1 MIGRT
6 CQPPGRGGAALLEM
20 AILLPFLMF
29 LFVVALDFCRAFYI
43 TQTVQ
48 NCASAAA
55 LYASG
60 AARVAPGT
68 TTEQAAKQAAVAE
81 GTLLNPPLSADNV
94 AVALDGTQATVTV
107 TYNFALL
114 TGFPGLSRTLPVV
127 RSVAMPRLPRTGE

>member
-1 MIGRT
+1 M
-6 CQPPGRGGAALLEM
+6 LEM
-20 AILLPFLMF
+20 AILLPFLAF
-29 LFVVALDFCRAFYI
+29 LFLVALDFCRAFYT

-60 AARVAPGT
+60 TARVASGT

-94 AVALDGTQATVTV
+94 AVSMDGNRATVTV
-107 TYNFALL
+107 TYNFSLI
-114 TGFPGLSRTLPVV
+114 TGFPGFSRTLPVV
-127 RSVAMPRLPRTGE
+127 RSVTMQRLPRAGE